1 MTILAIGILMA
12 LEFRAVALGAVKVAL
27 VFAVLVTETPDNIT
41 SRHLLVA
48 VMETTDSTTLFN
60 LVVMTTEVSGTMVT
74 IGLKA
79 CCRFRNHRPLAEVF
93 III

>member
-1 MTILAIGILMA
+1 M
-12 LEFRAVALGAVKVAL
+12 ALGAVEVAL
-27 VFAVLVTETPDNIT
+27 VFAVLVTKTPDSIT
-41 SRHLLVA
+41 SRHLLVT

-60 LVVMTTEVSGTMVT
+60 LVVMATEVSGTMVT

-79 CCRFRNHRPLAEVF
+79 CCRFGNHRPLAKVF